1 MNNSVLAC
9 NNEQRRVQVRE
20 KQGLNGLDYL
30 EVSDDQLNY
39 FEVSDSQL
47 TLIVYFLGK
56 APETL
61 EKENIQIKG
70 GKRIK
75 DIQITAVEIHREED
89 PEVDDCV
96 HITVNKYG
104 DFSTYT
110 LCLIDIDAE
119 TKKPTTDID
128 AKGQKQFR
136 IMRGFDPRY
145 SCLEFSFKDCYPSDL
160 DCKSD
165 STCLPILFEPPN
177 INYLA
182 KDYASFRQ
190 LILDRLSVTM
200 PDWTER
206 HVPDL
211 GITLVELLA
220 YVGDH
225 LSYYQDAIATE
236 AYLDTARKR
245 VSVRRH
251 VRLVDYHLHE
261 GCNAR
266 AWVVFQVLSDVNL
279 KTSDFYLITDPGIA
293 STNQLSNLELTN
305 ATPRPYL
312 VFEPLIESEDIAFY
326 PYHNEIKFYTWEDEQ
341 CCLPVGATSA
351 TIVDPGTPTPPPT
364 EPPDA
369 CDPCAED
376 QPQTPK
382 KYPLDSDYR
391 LQLKPCDI
399 LIFEEIKGAKT
410 GNTADKDSNHRCAV
424 RLVKAERSFDALKDQ
439 LIWEIEWAVED
450 ALPFSLCISSINK
463 EDCSLIENVSVVRG
477 NVLLVDHGKSVAD
490 DLGIVPSQ
498 EVLPDCG
505 DGCAPRETT
514 KIAGSYQPNL
524 PKTDITFSQ
533 PLPPCISNTHNCCN
547 LTKHT
552 PANVLLKQDVRK
564 ALPAISLQE
573 VKVVENKLVR
583 ANDQAW
589 TPRLDLLNSSS
600 EDNSFVVELEE
611 DRRVQLRFG
620 KNGNGKFPEAET
632 HFKANYRIGNGSKG
646 NVGAESITHI
656 VFKES
661 IISGV
666 TPRNPMPAVGGT
678 NPELISEAKLYAPK
692 SFRKTLA
699 RAITADD
706 YAQIVMRDFASQVQ
720 RAAAKLRWAGSW
732 YEVLVAIDQKGT
744 EEADPALLCAI
755 RQHLCQF
762 HRIGHDVVVAPA
774 RYVPLEIALTIC
786 VKAHYL
792 RGHVKAALLAAFSSK
807 ICATG
812 KQGFF
817 HPDRL
822 TFGGG
827 VYLSQ
832 LVATA
837 QAIEGV
843 ESVVVAKLQRQFEE
857 ENQEIENGIL
867 PLGPFEVAQVDND
880 PNYPEHG
887 KFTLEMR
894 GGK

>member
-9 NNEQRRVQVRE
+9 KSEKRRNLVR
-20 KQGLNGLDYL
+20 KNHLNGLDYV
-30 EVSDDQLNY
+30 EVSDDQLT
-39 FEVSDSQL
+39 L
-47 TLIVYFLGK
+47 TVYFLGK

-75 DIQITAVEIHREED
+75 DIQVKSVEIHRDED
-89 PEVDDCV
+89 PEVDDCA
-96 HITVNKYG
+96 HITVDKYG

-110 LCLIDIDAE
+110 LCLIDIDTE
-119 TKKPTTDID
+119 TKKPITDID
-128 AKGQKQFR
+128 AFGQKQYR
-136 IMRGFDPRY
+136 IMHGFDSRY
-145 SCLEFSFKDCYPSDL
+145 SCLEFSFKNCCASDL

-165 STCLPILFEPPN
+165 STCLPTLFEPPN

-225 LSYYQDAIATE
+225 LSYYQDAVATE

-251 VRLVDYHLHE
+251 VKLVDYHLHE

-266 AWVVFQVLSDVNL
+266 AWVTFQVNSDVKL
-279 KTSDFYLITDPGIA
+279 KASDFYLITDPAIS

-305 ATPRPYL
+305 ATPTPYL
-312 VFEPLIESEDIAFY
+312 VFEPMVESDEIAFY
-326 PYHNEIKFYTWEDEQ
+326 LLHNKINFYTWQDEQ

-351 TIVDPGTPTPPPT
+351 TIIDLGTPTPPPSD
-364 EPPDA
+364 PPDE
-369 CDPCAED
+369 CDPCAVHHLDE
-376 QPQTPK
+376 PK
-382 KYPLDSDYR
+382 KYPLDSDYD

-399 LIFEEIKGAKT
+399 LIFEEVKGAKT
-410 GNTADKDSNHRCAV
+410 GNAADKDPNHRCAV
-424 RLVKAERSFDALKDQ
+424 RLIKAERSFDALKKQ

-477 NVLLVDHGKSVAD
+477 NVLLVDHGQAVND
-490 DLGIVPSQ
+490 DLGQVPLHN
-498 EVLPDCG
+498 VLSDCG
-505 DGCAPRETT
+505 DDCTPRETT
-514 KIAGSYQPNL
+514 KVAGSYQPYL

-583 ANDQAW
+583 ANDQIW
-589 TPRLDLLNSSS
+589 TPHFDLLYSSS
-600 EDNSFVVELEE
+600 KDRHFVVEIEE
-611 DRRVQLRFG
+611 DRRAQLRFG
-620 KNGNGKFPEAET
+620 QNGNGKFPEAET
-632 HFKANYRIGNGSKG
+632 QFKADYRIGNGSKG

-656 VFKES
+656 VFKDS
-661 IISGV
+661 IISGITI

-678 NPELISEAKLYAPK
+678 DPELTAEAKLYAPQA
-692 SFRKTLA
+692 FRKTLA

-732 YEVLVAIDQKGT
+732 YEVLIAIDQKGT
-744 EEADPALLCAI
+744 EEVDAALLCAI
-755 RQHLCQF
+755 RQHLCQY

-774 RYVPLEIALTIC
+774 CYVALEIALTIC
-786 VKAHYL
+786 VKAHFL
-792 RGHVKAALLAAFSSK
+792 RGHVKAALLEVFSSK
-807 ICATG
+807 TCATG

-894 GGK
+894 GGR

>member
-1 MNNSVLAC
+1 MNSSVLEC
-9 NNEQRRVQVRE
+9 KSEQRRFLVRQKKE
-20 KQGLNGLDYL
+20 GLNGLDYL
-30 EVSDDQLNY
+30 EVSDD
-39 FEVSDSQL
+39 QL

-75 DIQITAVEIHREED
+75 DIQVTGVEIHREED
-89 PEVDDCV
+89 PEVDDCA

-110 LCLIDIDAE
+110 LCLIDIDVE
-119 TKKPTTDID
+119 TKKPIIDID
-128 AKGQKQFR
+128 ALGQKQFR

-145 SCLEFSFKDCYPSDL
+145 SCIEFSFKSCCASDL
-160 DCKSD
+160 DCKSE
-165 STCLPILFEPPN
+165 STCLPTTSESPN

-190 LILDRLSVTM
+190 LILDRLAVTM
-200 PDWTER
+200 PDWAER
-206 HVPDL
+206 HIPDL

-225 LSYYQDAIATE
+225 LSYYQDAVATE

-251 VRLVDYHLHE
+251 VRLVDYQLHE

-266 AWVVFQVLSDVNL
+266 AWVVFQVSNEVLNL
-279 KTSDFYLITDPGIA
+279 KVSDFYLITDPGIL
-293 STNQLSNLELTN
+293 STNQLTDLLLTN

-312 VFEPLIESEDIAFY
+312 VFKPLVESDDILFY
-326 PYHNEIKFYTWEDEQ
+326 QHHNKINFYTWGDEH
-341 CCLPVGATSA
+341 CCLPLGATSA
-351 TIVDPGTPTPPPT
+351 TIVDPGIPTPPPS
-364 EPPDA
+364 EPPDE
-369 CDPCAED
+369 CDPCAEHH
-376 QPQTPK
+376 PVPK
-382 KYPLDSDYR
+382 KYPLDSDY
-391 LQLKPCDI
+391 LLKLNPCDI
-399 LIFEEIKGAKT
+399 LIFEEVKGAKT
-410 GNTADKDSNHRCAV
+410 GNTSDKDPNHRCAV
-424 RLVKAERSFDALKDQ
+424 RLTKVERSFDVLKNQ

-450 ALPFSLCISSINK
+450 ALPFSLCISSIYK
-463 EDCSLIENVSVVRG
+463 EDCSLIDNVSVVRG
-477 NVLLVDHGKSVAD
+477 NVLLVDHGQSVED
-490 DLGIVPSQ
+490 DLGQVPLQ
-498 EVLPDCG
+498 TVLSGCG
-505 DGCAPRETT
+505 DDCTPRETT
-514 KIAGSYQPNL
+514 KVAGNYQPYL

-533 PLPPCISNTHNCCN
+533 PLLPCVLNTHDCCN
-547 LTKHT
+547 LTRHT
-552 PANVLLKQDVRK
+552 PATALLKQDVRL
-564 ALPAISLQE
+564 ALPAVKLQE
-573 VKVVENKLVR
+573 MKVEGGKLVI
-583 ANDQAW
+583 ANDLSW

-600 EDNSFVVELEE
+600 EDANFVVELEE
-611 DRRVQLRFG
+611 DRRAQLRFG
-620 KNGNGKFPEAET
+620 QHDCGKFPEADT

-678 NPELISEAKLYAPK
+678 NPELISEAKLYAPDA
-692 SFRKTLA
+692 FRKTLA

-732 YEVLVAIDQKGT
+732 FEVLIAIDQIGT
-744 EEADPALLCAI
+744 EEVDQALLCAI
-755 RQHLCQF
+755 RQHLCQY
-762 HRIGHDVVVAPA
+762 HRIGHDVVVASA
-774 RYVPLEIALTIC
+774 HYVPLEIALTIC
-786 VKAHYL
+786 VKAHFL
-792 RGHVKAALLAAFSSK
+792 KGHVKAALLEVFSSK
-807 ICATG
+807 TCATG

-894 GGK
+894 GGR